1 MMVTIPEVAVKTLL
15 AKLEELE
22 ARNNKLEAEV
32 VRLNN
37 RVERE
42 VNNTEMAVMAAE
54 ARTAREMRNIANENI
69 SLIREKAEYLSSNE
83 FSVINRILNSFESA
97 IRSYE
102 IHKFCEHGKIT
113 RMDAVSG
120 ITHIDFE
127 DEEN

>member
-22 ARNNKLEAEV
+22 ARNNKLEAELI
-32 VRLNN
+32 RLNN

-69 SLIREKAEYLSSNE
+69 IAIREKAEYLSSNE
-83 FSVINRILNSFESA
+83 FAVINRILNSFESE

-102 IHKFCEHGKIT
+102 IHKFCEHSKVGGMNT
-113 RMDAVSG
+113 ASG

-127 DEEN
+127 EEN